1 MNQQITWIGDT
12 ITFDPA
18 TRVFGC
24 NREST
29 RKMLNAFVL
38 PDLFFHPGIADQE
51 WYALTEAATFLQVE
65 PPPVP
70 PSMMIP
76 DNGTIY

>member
-1 MNQQITWIGDT
+1 MNQQITWIRDI
-12 ITFDPA
+12 ITFDLA
-18 TRVFGC
+18 SHIFGC

-51 WYALTEAATFLQVE
+51 WFALTAAATFLGVV
-65 PPPVP
+65 PPPKP
-70 PSMMIP
+70 PTMMIP
-76 DNGTIY
+76 DDGIIH